1 MSDAQND
8 RNGTHWM
15 GCWKDGGHRHYAC
28 AVAEAERQR
37 ARADQAGSTLA
48 LWQQAFGLLTTL
60 APDLE
65 IDIRDPL
72 DMARAIERHVLAERA
87 ALAAANARAE
97 AAEAKL
103 TAVSDYVAYSMASYE
118 NSEFPMPF
126 AEWFVK
132 QAQDKVRQ

>member
-97 AAEAKL
+97 AAEGKL
-103 TAVSDYVAYSMASYE
+103 LLVDEYAEYCILCVNNSMFYD
-118 NSEFPMPF
+118 PF
-126 AEWFVK
+126 DVWFDE
-132 QAQDKVRQ
+132 QDKVQP